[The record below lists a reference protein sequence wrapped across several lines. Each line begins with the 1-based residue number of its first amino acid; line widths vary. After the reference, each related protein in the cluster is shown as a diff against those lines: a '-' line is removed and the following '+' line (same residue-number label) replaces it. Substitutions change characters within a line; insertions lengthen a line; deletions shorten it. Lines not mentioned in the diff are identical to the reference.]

1 MSTVNRDNRIT
12 QARCR
17 HCDHDLRVK
26 RDGKVY
32 CSNAHCRLF
41 RHEHPMGSN
50 VSFKKAALHKSYETP
65 DPDC

>member
-17 HCDHDLRVK
+17 LCDHDLTTK
-26 RDGKVY
+26 YSGKVY
-32 CSNAHCRLF
+32 CTNRHCRMF

-50 VSFKKAALHKSYETP
+50 VSFRRAALHKSYEGSP
-65 DPDC
+65 DE